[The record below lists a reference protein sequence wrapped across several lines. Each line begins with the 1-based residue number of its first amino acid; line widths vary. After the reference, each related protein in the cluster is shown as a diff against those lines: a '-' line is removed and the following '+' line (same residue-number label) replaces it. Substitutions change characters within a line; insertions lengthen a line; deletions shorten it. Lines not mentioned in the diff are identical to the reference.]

1 MKKFL
6 LSLAV
11 IACAASMS
19 AESYTLI
26 SSSSRGTWTQ
36 DGTSYVCN
44 VTNNGKTF
52 TITYDKGSYNNDIV
66 DPSANASWRA
76 YKGTKTTISCSDVTI
91 KTIEVGFDSYTY
103 NGNNYYSALEM
114 PEGWTGILD
123 ETNLTYTASSET
135 GANSVTFTAAEKQVR
150 IVSLAVSDEA
160 GEITPP
166 EPDGVIFDCPFSASS
181 DLDNWTQTYISGS
194 MPDGLNAFYVNSSQ
208 KCLCASS
215 YVSSEGTN
223 QAVQATLSREF
234 DLTDRENCKLTLSQA
249 FGYYFPTSQA
259 EADNYTLYV
268 VDASGA
274 KQTLDFANYGAKGS
288 GNWTSFAEN
297 EFDLSEFD
305 GQKITLG
312 FEFNNTIARNC
323 TWEIKNFLM
332 KGDKTVGVAGIS
344 ADENVA
350 PIYYNLQGV
359 RVENPENGL
368 YIVVKGNKSTKVVF

>member
-52 TITYDKGSYNNDIV
+52 TITYEKGSYNNNLV

-91 KTIEVGFDSYTY
+91 KTIEVGFDNFEY
-103 NGNNYYSALEM
+103 NGSNYYSALEM
-114 PEGWTGILD
+114 PEGWTGALD

-181 DLDNWTQTYISGS
+181 DLDSWTQTYISGS

-215 YVSSEGTN
+215 YVSSEGSN
-223 QAVQATLSREF
+223 QAVHATLSREF
-234 DLTDRENCKLTLSQA
+234 DLTNRENCKLTLSQA
-249 FGYYFPTSQA
+249 FGYYFPTNQA

-350 PIYYNLQGV
+350 PVYYNLQGV